1 MKYKL
6 LSLIFCCLSLC
17 SSAHSHKAKMKT
29 GFASKSVF
37 AVVPQA
43 ADYTYIS
50 SRDGHVMI
58 YPNPASDR
66 LYVKGD
72 GQTAYNI
79 ELLNMLGAVVLSEEV
94 SNGVVSLSGLQPGLY
109 LLRVYGTDGQIYL
122 SSKLV
127 KQ

>member
-1 MKYKL
+1 
-6 LSLIFCCLSLC
+6 
-17 SSAHSHKAKMKT
+17 MKT